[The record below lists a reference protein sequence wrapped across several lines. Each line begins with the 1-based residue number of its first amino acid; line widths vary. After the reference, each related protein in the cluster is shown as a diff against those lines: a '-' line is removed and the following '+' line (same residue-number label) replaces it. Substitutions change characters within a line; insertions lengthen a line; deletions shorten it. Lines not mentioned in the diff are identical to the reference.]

1 MIVIY
6 IYIAIKVLY
15 YIWKV
20 IGRLRYA
27 RGIGKAKDFMLKYET
42 GDQSIHIYLDKETN
56 KLKFE
61 HNGANINTKL

>member
-20 IGRLRYA
+20 TSRLRYVK
-27 RGIGKAKDFMLKYET
+27 GIGKTKDFMLKYET
-42 GDQSIHIYLDKETN
+42 GDQSICIYLDKETN

-61 HNGANINTKL
+61 HNGADINTKL

>member
-6 IYIAIKVLY
+6 IYIVIKVLY

-20 IGRLRYA
+20 TGCLRYTK
-27 RGIGKAKDFMLKYET
+27 GIGKAKDFVLKYET
-42 GDQSIHIYLDKETN
+42 GDQSIYIYLDKETN

-61 HNGANINTKL
+61 HNGADINTKL